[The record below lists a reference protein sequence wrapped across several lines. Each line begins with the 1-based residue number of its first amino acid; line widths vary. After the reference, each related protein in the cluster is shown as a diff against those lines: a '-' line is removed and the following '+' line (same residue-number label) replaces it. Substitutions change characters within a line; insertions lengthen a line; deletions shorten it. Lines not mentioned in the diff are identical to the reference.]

1 MARLAVRVQ
10 PRASKDEICGWDQGV
25 LKVRVTAPPE
35 KGAAN
40 EACRRLV
47 AAWLGVAPSRVVL
60 LRGHR
65 QRDKLLEIEGIDE
78 AHLAQRLASLRG

>member
-1 MARLAVRVQ
+1 MARLMVRVQ
-10 PRASKDEICGWDQGV
+10 PRASKDEICGWDRGI

-47 AAWLGVAPSRVVL
+47 ADWLGVAPGRVAL

-65 QRDKLLEIEGIDE
+65 QRDKLLEIAGIDE
-78 AHLAQRLASLRG
+78 AYLEQRLASL